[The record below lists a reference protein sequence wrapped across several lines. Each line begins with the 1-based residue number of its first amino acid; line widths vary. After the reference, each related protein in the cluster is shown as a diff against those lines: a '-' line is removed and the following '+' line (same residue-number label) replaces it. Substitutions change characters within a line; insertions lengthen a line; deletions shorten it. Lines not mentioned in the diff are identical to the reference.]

1 MTAPLKPLAE
11 PATTFARR
19 HIGPAPRDVAAM
31 LQTLGS
37 TSLSALMAET
47 LPASIRQQAPLDLG
61 QPLSETE
68 ALAHMRELAL
78 RNQVFTSLIGQGYS
92 GTILPAVIQR
102 NILESPAWYTA
113 YTPYQPEISQ
123 GRLEALFNFQT
134 MIADLTGLDVA
145 NASLLDEATAAAEAM
160 ALAER
165 AAQSKS
171 KSFFVDADVH
181 PQTLAVLRT
190 RAEPLGWNLIVGDP
204 LTALDGADVFGGLLQ
219 YPDTSGAVRDLRPAI
234 AALRAKGALAVVAAD
249 LLALTLIASPSELGA
264 DIAIGSAQRF
274 GVPMGSGGPHAA
286 YMAVR
291 DALKRSLP
299 GRLVGLSVDSRGQP
313 AYRLALQTREQHIR
327 REKATSNICTAQ
339 VLLAI
344 IASMYAVYHGPEGLT
359 HIARSV
365 HRRAAVL
372 AAGLRKL
379 GLKLQSDAFFDTVSV
394 NVGTRQNE
402 IVARALAEKINLRI
416 GQGTLDGV
424 LGIALDETTTM
435 ETVEAV
441 WRAFGGKLVYAEI
454 EKTTSDSLPAGLSRT
469 TTFLTHPVFHAHR
482 SETELLRYMRKLS
495 DRDLALD
502 RAMIPLGSCTM
513 KLNATT
519 EMMPLTWAEFGSLHP
534 FAPRDQAEGYHA
546 LFARLEKWLADI
558 TGYDAVSLQPNSGAQ
573 GEYAGLLAIRGYHA
587 SRGESH
593 RNVCL
598 IPSSAHGT
606 NPASAHMAGME
617 VVVVACEGN
626 GDVDVAD
633 LRAKAAQ
640 HGKNLAAV
648 MITYPSTH
656 GVFEEHIREIC
667 DIVHGHGGQVY
678 LDGANLNAQ
687 VGLARPGEYGADVSH
702 LNLHKTFCIPHG
714 GGGPGM
720 GPIGVKAHLKPFLP
734 NHPQTCQAENGGSGA
749 VGPVSAAPFGSASI
763 LTISYIYI
771 LMMGGEGL
779 TRATEVAI
787 LNANYIAAKLES
799 HFPVLYRNAKGR
811 VAHECIIDP
820 RPLKTSTGVTVD
832 DIAKRLIDYG
842 FHAPT
847 MSFPVP
853 GTLMIEPTE
862 SESKAE
868 LDRFCEAMIAIR
880 REIAEVEAGRLTV
893 EASPLRH
900 APHTVHDIADDG
912 WARAY
917 SRSEGCFPS
926 GTSRT
931 DKYWC
936 PVGRIDNV
944 YGDRN
949 LVCSCPP
956 ISEYAEAA
964 E

>member
-1 MTAPLKPLAE
+1 
-11 PATTFARR
+11 
-19 HIGPAPRDVAAM
+19 
-31 LQTLGS
+31 
-37 TSLSALMAET
+37 
-47 LPASIRQQAPLDLG
+47 
-61 QPLSETE
+61 
-68 ALAHMRELAL
+68 
-78 RNQVFTSLIGQGYS
+78 
-92 GTILPAVIQR
+92 
-102 NILESPAWYTA
+102 
-113 YTPYQPEISQ
+113 
-123 GRLEALFNFQT
+123 
-134 MIADLTGLDVA
+134 
-145 NASLLDEATAAAEAM
+145 
-160 ALAER
+160 
-165 AAQSKS
+165 
-171 KSFFVDADVH
+171 
-181 PQTLAVLRT
+181 
-190 RAEPLGWNLIVGDP
+190 
-204 LTALDGADVFGGLLQ
+204 
-219 YPDTSGAVRDLRPAI
+219 
-234 AALRAKGALAVVAAD
+234 
-249 LLALTLIASPSELGA
+249 
-264 DIAIGSAQRF
+264 
-274 GVPMGSGGPHAA
+274 
-286 YMAVR
+286 
-291 DALKRSLP
+291 
-299 GRLVGLSVDSRGQP
+299 
-313 AYRLALQTREQHIR
+313 
-327 REKATSNICTAQ
+327 
-339 VLLAI
+339 
-344 IASMYAVYHGPEGLT
+344 
-359 HIARSV
+359 
-365 HRRAAVL
+365 
-372 AAGLRKL
+372 
-379 GLKLQSDAFFDTVSV
+379 
-394 NVGTRQNE
+394 
-402 IVARALAEKINLRI
+402 
-416 GQGTLDGV
+416 V
-424 LGIALDETTTM
+424 LGIALDETTTV

-454 EKTTSDSLPAGLSRT
+454 AREATDVIPVGLARSSA
-469 TTFLTHPVFHAHR
+469 FLTHPVFHAHR

-534 FAPRDQAEGYHA
+534 FAPREQAAGYHA
-546 LFARLEKWLADI
+546 LFARLEQWLSQI
-558 TGYDAVSLQPNSGAQ
+558 TGYDAISLQPNSGAQ

-617 VVVVACEGN
+617 VVVVACDAR

-640 HGKNLAAV
+640 HSKNLAAV

-734 NHPQTCQAENGGSGA
+734 GHPEISHPANGKSA
-749 VGPVSAAPFGSASI
+749 VGPVSAAPYGSASI

-787 LNANYIAAKLES
+787 LNANYIAARLEA

-880 REIAEVEAGRLTV
+880 REIAEVEAGRFKI
-893 EASPLRH
+893 EASALRH
-900 APHTVHDIADDG
+900 APHTVHDIADDA

-917 SRSEGCFPS
+917 SRIEGCFPA

-956 ISEYAEAA
+956 VSAYAEAA